1 MVTTDQASI
10 SSPKRKTPA
19 DVSEFER
26 EQLRFFL
33 AGDDLAVVLAT
44 LNPSLAWLPLL
55 SQMKLIQSETQL
67 IAWIERN
74 FENVDA
80 VREVVANLKFFGPD
94 TANFLQYRLNAQ
106 TARLSPLLATCWNLI
121 VRHMR
126 TNKRGLAGNELFD
139 LLPQL
144 KRGEHSNDI
153 LERLANALRPRLR
166 IKERFTLH
174 GTEDKTPQTPSDLM
188 SIDFEVDNTL
198 RLADTLEAWPK
209 DASAASDENLL
220 LHLTTALEA
229 ALSDATDLG
238 VESNTG
244 YGTSDTDVPSV
255 ASHAQNEYRSGF
267 QQIVRMIA
275 EVWTRL
281 AKKTPNSALSF
292 TERWRR
298 SDFRLVRRIALFAAA
313 DPAVPSASAAN
324 MLIEIPQG
332 ELFLTNSSVEVYRLI
347 RARWKDFS
355 VEDQQKIG
363 RRLCEGPPRNWF
375 REGTEIDQV
384 IDRVRFDVFSHMVG
398 DGLAIGDEATKLLNE
413 IKTRWPQWAP
423 RPAEQAG
430 FHIWHSGGPVE
441 LLSTDIFKDIPDN
454 ELVATALDHAAKAD
468 FLDANCWDALCLSK
482 PDQALRGLDAVAAAG
497 TWPDELWR
505 QMIWSPTPYVN
516 PETEAR
522 MAELLLQCPS
532 ATFAKLA
539 DAASAWLDEHSRT
552 LAEDILWQL
561 WDKIA
566 AAVLNESEDEG
577 DE

>member
-1 MVTTDQASI
+1 MMTDLVSI

-44 LNPSLAWLPLL
+44 LNPSLAWLPLF
-55 SQMKLIQSETQL
+55 SQMKLIESETQL

-80 VREVVANLKFFGPD
+80 VREVVANLNFFGPD

-106 TARLSPLLATCWNLI
+106 AARLSPLLAKCWNLI
-121 VRHMR
+121 VRHMQ
-126 TNKRGLAGNELFD
+126 TSKRGFAGNQLFD

-144 KRGEHSNDI
+144 KRGEHSNHI
-153 LERLANALRPRLR
+153 LERLANALRPHLR
-166 IKERFTLH
+166 IKERFTLDD
-174 GTEDKTPQTPSDLM
+174 TEDKTPQRPSDLM
-188 SIDFEVDNTL
+188 SIDFEVDDTL
-198 RLADTLEAWPK
+198 PLSDILEAWPK
-209 DASAASDENLL
+209 DSSAESDESLL

-229 ALSDATDLG
+229 ALGDAIDVG
-238 VESNTG
+238 VESNKG
-244 YGTSDTDVPSV
+244 YSTSDIDVPSV
-255 ASHAQNEYRSGF
+255 GSHAQNEYRSGF

-275 EVWTRL
+275 EVWSRL
-281 AKKTPNSALSF
+281 ANKSPNSALSL
-292 TERWRR
+292 TEPWRR

-313 DPAVPSASAAN
+313 DPAVPSAVGAD

-363 RRLCEGPPRNWF
+363 RRLCEGPPRDWF
-375 REGTEIDQV
+375 REGTEIDQF
-384 IDRVRFDVFSHMVG
+384 IDRALFDVFSHMMA

-413 IKTRWPQWAP
+413 IKRRWPQWAP

-430 FHIWHSGGPVE
+430 FHIWHSSGPVE
-441 LLSTDIFKDIPDN
+441 LPSTDIFQDVPDN
-454 ELVATALDHAAKAD
+454 ELVATALDYAAKAD
-468 FLDANCWDALCLSK
+468 FLNADCWHALCLSK

-505 QMIWSPTPYVN
+505 QMIWSRTPYVN
-516 PETEAR
+516 PDTEAR

-539 DAASAWLDEHSRT
+539 DAASTWLNEHSRT
-552 LAEDILWQL
+552 LAEDILWKL

-566 AAVLNESEDEG
+566 AAILNASKEGG